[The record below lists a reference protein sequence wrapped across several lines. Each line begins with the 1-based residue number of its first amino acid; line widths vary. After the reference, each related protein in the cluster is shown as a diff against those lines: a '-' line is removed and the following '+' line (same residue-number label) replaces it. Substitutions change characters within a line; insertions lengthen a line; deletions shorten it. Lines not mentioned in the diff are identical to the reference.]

1 MAAGCIN
8 STLPAEVLERIF
20 KLLPNRDLK
29 VVVGNIHEMKQ
40 KRSSQKNVQVRV
52 CRRWRDVGEQPGLW
66 SWVVI
71 DVHLGNLARFE
82 LISCIS
88 NTRKRTWV
96 WFLLCVYLILYLC
109 IIKLFGKGACRAQ
122 QQTAPIHERSPPSSC
137 LRGTP

>member
-29 VVVGNIHEMKQ
+29 VVVG
-40 KRSSQKNVQVRV
+40 KNTWNGNDKNNRKTFQVRV

-71 DVHLGNLARFE
+71 NVHLGNLARF
-82 LISCIS
+82 
-88 NTRKRTWV
+88 
-96 WFLLCVYLILYLC
+96 FL
-109 IIKLFGKGACRAQ
+109 
-122 QQTAPIHERSPPSSC
+122 
-137 LRGTP
+137 